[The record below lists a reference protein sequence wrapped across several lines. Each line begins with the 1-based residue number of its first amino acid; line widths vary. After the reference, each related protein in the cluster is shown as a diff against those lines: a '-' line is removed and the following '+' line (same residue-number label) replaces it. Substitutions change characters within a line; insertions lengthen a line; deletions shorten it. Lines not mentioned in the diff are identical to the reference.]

1 MQVPSEK
8 RNMLTIFGTNNFENL
23 IRNGGRLEK
32 LIIIIQELLIS
43 EVLNPQRTSLK
54 AVARL
59 VSLAF
64 DIHLTGKYLM
74 VPIAFRRIFI

>member
-8 RNMLTIFGTNNFENL
+8 HNMLTIFGTNNFENL
-23 IRNGGRLEK
+23 IRNGDRLEK
-32 LIIIIQELLIS
+32 LIRIQELLIS
-43 EVLNPQRTSLK
+43 WVLNPQRTSLK